1 MRIRIRK
8 ACPHA
13 ALPQCSRCR
22 GTTPWTYVATPDTHD
37 HITAPVR
44 LCLECW
50 TGTRREGQP

>member
-13 ALPQCSRCR
+13 LPQCPRCR
-22 GTTPWTYVATPDTHD
+22 GTARWTYPASPTTHHD
-37 HITAPVR
+37 ITAPVR

-50 TGTRREGQP
+50 TGTRREGET